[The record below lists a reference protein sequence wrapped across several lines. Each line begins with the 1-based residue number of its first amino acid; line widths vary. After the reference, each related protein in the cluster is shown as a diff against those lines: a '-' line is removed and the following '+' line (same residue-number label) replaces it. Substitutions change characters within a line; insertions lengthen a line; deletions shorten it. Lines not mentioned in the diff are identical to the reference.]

1 MTGVMDWPA
10 ALRLAVRLGLTPH
23 AFWQLSLAEWRALTG
38 GAAPALDRA
47 ALDALLQRYPDPSS

>member
-1 MTGVMDWPA
+1 MTGAMDWPA

-38 GAAPALDRA
+38 GAAPSLDRA

>member
-1 MTGVMDWPA
+1 MDWPA
-10 ALRLAVRLGLTPH
+10 ALRLAVRLGLTPQ

>member
-1 MTGVMDWPA
+1 MDWPA
-10 ALRLAVRLGLTPH
+10 ALRLAVRLGLTPQ
-23 AFWQLSLAEWRALTG
+23 AFWQLSLCEWRALTGG